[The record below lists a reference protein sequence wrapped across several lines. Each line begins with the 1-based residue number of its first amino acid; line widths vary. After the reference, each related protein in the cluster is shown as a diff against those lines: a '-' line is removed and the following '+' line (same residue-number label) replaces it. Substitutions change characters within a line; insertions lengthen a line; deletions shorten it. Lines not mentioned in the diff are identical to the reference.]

1 MCGQVQ
7 AAKQVDALQSTEQ
20 AVRQEGKQLQQQVA
34 ADLSKQ
40 QQEVQQLM
48 TRHSADVAR
57 DTIKQFKADQVCLMH
72 VCCRLP
78 LSNVPV
84 MWRGWVFDCGA
95 MQQCL
100 LPASAQCSAVLP
112 GARPAITYSRQSGGA
127 VAMHVDHTP
136 LPLAQW
142 VLMCCCMTCIQQLH
156 VMVTN

>member
-1 MCGQVQ
+1 VCGQVQ
-7 AAKQVDALQSTEQ
+7 AAKQVDALQSTVQ
-20 AVRQEGKQLQQQVA
+20 AMRQEGKQLQQQVA

-48 TRHSADVAR
+48 TRHSADVAW

-72 VCCRLP
+72 VCCRLS

-84 MWRGWVFDCGA
+84 MWLVGRLIVVPCNSA
-95 MQQCL
+95 CCQQARSAALWCL
-100 LPASAQCSAVLP
+100 VHGLPSPIAAK
-112 GARPAITYSRQSGGA
+112 GGA
-127 VAMHVDHTP
+127 VAMHGDHTP